1 MSDPAKT
8 ADNKDQR
15 IININNIQSKP
26 FITNSIKT
34 ARYNMYILIK

>member
-1 MSDPAKT
+1 MSEPART

-15 IININNIQSKP
+15 IIQINKIQPEP

-34 ARYNMYILIK
+34 AKYNL